1 MCSASTLHYCCTC
14 TCGNRVYVCIAY
26 YDLICVLVQE
36 REAEKIAE
44 EAAALRE
51 VKTELPPARSPES
64 WRGNAYYRHL
74 DVLKGEQEIC
84 HASQLPDG
92 TIKGRRS

>member
-1 MCSASTLHYCCTC
+1 L
-14 TCGNRVYVCIAY
+14 
-26 YDLICVLVQE
+26 QE

-51 VKTELPPARSPES
+51 VKTEVPAARSPES
-64 WRGNAYYRHL
+64 WRSNAYYRHL

-84 HASQLPDG
+84 RARAGFQTGESGNGFFNQSG
-92 TIKGRRS
+92 G

>member
-1 MCSASTLHYCCTC
+1 L
-14 TCGNRVYVCIAY
+14 
-26 YDLICVLVQE
+26 QE

-51 VKTELPPARSPES
+51 VKTELPAARSPES

-74 DVLKGEQEIC
+74 DVLKGEQEIRRAR
-84 HASQLPDG
+84 ASFQMGDFRECLPPD
-92 TIKGRRS
+92 RSGD